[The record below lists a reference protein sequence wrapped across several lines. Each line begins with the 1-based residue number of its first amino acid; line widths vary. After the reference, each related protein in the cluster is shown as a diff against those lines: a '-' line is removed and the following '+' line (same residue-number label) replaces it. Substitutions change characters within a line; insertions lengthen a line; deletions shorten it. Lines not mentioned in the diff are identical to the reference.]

1 MLKKLISKLF
11 KGRHERDRKLIA
23 EFKVRFP
30 DRCMVCSFDRYAVS
44 HGFQVAPLEQ
54 HACIEK

>member
-11 KGRHERDRKLIA
+11 KGRGESARKLIA

-30 DRCMVCSFDRYAVS
+30 ERCMVCSFERYAVRNA
-44 HGFQVAPLEQ
+44 FQVAPTKQ
-54 HACIEK
+54 HSCIEK